1 MVGWREGKLYL
12 HCCFIKTKDLLA
24 LTNCSILHCV
34 KIVCIRSFSG
44 LYFPEFGLNSEIH
57 YVSARIRSKCW
68 KIRTR
73 KTPNTAT
80 CLFPRRGRSLL
91 KYGHK
96 QTTLNIP
103 RQDDD

>member
-12 HCCFIKTKDLLA
+12 YCCFIKTKDLLT
-24 LTNCSILHCV
+24 LTNCNILHCL
-34 KIVCIRSFSG
+34 KIVGIRSFSG
-44 LYFPEFGLNSEIH
+44 LYFPEFGLNEEVYSVSFRIQSEFE
-57 YVSARIRSKCW
+57 

-73 KTPNTAT
+73 KTPNTEY
-80 CLFPRRGRSLL
+80 PRRSRSIL
-91 KYGHK
+91 KYWHK